1 MRLRLACLLFT
12 LMMSL
17 RAGAVSIPLSLDSK
31 QIHHL
36 QMQETAPGT
45 LAITTTGGD
54 PYVVAQ
60 VLPEGLASDSGS
72 VLSFEYFCPDGVD
85 GLEVYY
91 ALIKGPWRSVNG
103 GAMGRAETWQPVAVN
118 LRSLSQGK
126 WNGEARRYRLDFG
139 TKAGVKLQIRNV
151 QLREPNALEL
161 QNAMAVEAERS
172 RKADLSK
179 AATAYMNAEYASQI
193 SVVAVGGEEI
203 KITGSANAQPGETLF
218 LAELKMDREPWG
230 SAPLSPVTSALTG
243 AFERTLPRFEGGEDR
258 LFSRWCVITEN
269 TSGEYRLA
277 SHAVHPTD
285 IAGIATSV
293 IPQLSARTKKGMGG
307 VVLNPIAGEL
317 KEMGV
322 EHVTVN
328 VVLNSFFRVQPA
340 AGTRPYVFEGKT
352 YAVSNAVVAGMD
364 KSFQFFSKSSVVS
377 AIILVGFPKDA
388 VERAAMVHPEA
399 QSPGVYGMPNFTT
412 PEGVHAYRAALA
424 FLAERYSTRESGV
437 ITNWI
442 LHNEVD
448 FAWSWTNMGEQ
459 PMNVFMD
466 HYVRSLRIAYYTARR
481 FNPAAKVFISLTHNW
496 CAAEGSVG
504 KNYRTRDMVD
514 LLAEYS
520 RLEGDFE
527 WGMAYHPYPQ
537 SLFHAATWNDKKVDY
552 TFNTELI
559 TPKNIE
565 VLDAYMHQPRLR
577 YQGKVLRS
585 VLLSEQGYHTP
596 DMSEASERL
605 QAAALVY
612 TWHKIRPLESIVAF
626 HNHRWMDAAGEGGL
640 LLGLRRLPTPE
651 DPFGA
656 KKIGWAVYQAL
667 DTPQEAEAT
676 AFAKEIIGVRDFAE
690 IPYRGAIQTE

>member
-1 MRLRLACLLFT
+1 
-12 LMMSL
+12 
-17 RAGAVSIPLSLDSK
+17 
-31 QIHHL
+31 
-36 QMQETAPGT
+36 
-45 LAITTTGGD
+45 
-54 PYVVAQ
+54 
-60 VLPEGLASDSGS
+60 
-72 VLSFEYFCPDGVD
+72 
-85 GLEVYY
+85 
-91 ALIKGPWRSVNG
+91 
-103 GAMGRAETWQPVAVN
+103 
-118 LRSLSQGK
+118 
-126 WNGEARRYRLDFG
+126 
-139 TKAGVKLQIRNV
+139 
-151 QLREPNALEL
+151 
-161 QNAMAVEAERS
+161 
-172 RKADLSK
+172 
-179 AATAYMNAEYASQI
+179 
-193 SVVAVGGEEI
+193 
-203 KITGSANAQPGETLF
+203 
-218 LAELKMDREPWG
+218 
-230 SAPLSPVTSALTG
+230 
-243 AFERTLPRFEGGEDR
+243 
-258 LFSRWCVITEN
+258 
-269 TSGEYRLA
+269 
-277 SHAVHPTD
+277 
-285 IAGIATSV
+285 
-293 IPQLSARTKKGMGG
+293 
-307 VVLNPIAGEL
+307 
-317 KEMGV
+317 
-322 EHVTVN
+322 
-328 VVLNSFFRVQPA
+328 
-340 AGTRPYVFEGKT
+340 
-352 YAVSNAVVAGMD
+352 
-364 KSFQFFSKSSVVS
+364 
-377 AIILVGFPKDA
+377 
-388 VERAAMVHPEA
+388 
-399 QSPGVYGMPNFTT
+399 
-412 PEGVHAYRAALA
+412 
-424 FLAERYSTRESGV
+424 
-437 ITNWI
+437 
-442 LHNEVD
+442 
-448 FAWSWTNMGEQ
+448 
-459 PMNVFMD
+459 
-466 HYVRSLRIAYYTARR
+466 LRIAYYTARR